1 MHVIR
6 NTSVSFLS
14 GLKKKEERKINK
26 DIQLVYLTVT
36 TRETRGEEI

>member
-14 GLKKKEERKINK
+14 GLKEKKKKINK
-26 DIQLVYLTVT
+26 DIQLVYLV
-36 TRETRGEEI
+36 RRLH